1 MTKLNFSEKSLV
13 SYDPSEILICW
24 SDSLEY
30 FFYYHSYVEN
40 SLIFL
45 WKPMFYRILSDQNIV
60 TDFNVTFDK
69 CIKI

>member
-30 FFYYHSYVEN
+30 LFLCWKLFNIFVETDILQD
-40 SLIFL
+40 SLMTTL
-45 WKPMFYRILSDQNIV
+45 
-60 TDFNVTFDK
+60 
-69 CIKI
+69 